1 MAKNRHNE
9 WAMNMLK
16 KGTQNDRIAALSKVI
31 QENAACSLSQLMQ
44 LVSMSKKA
52 NKKLAEYAIVAIKDL
67 FTEGWLVDK

>member
-1 MAKNRHNE
+1 
-9 WAMNMLK
+9 
-16 KGTQNDRIAALSKVI
+16 
-31 QENAACSLSQLMQ
+31 MQ